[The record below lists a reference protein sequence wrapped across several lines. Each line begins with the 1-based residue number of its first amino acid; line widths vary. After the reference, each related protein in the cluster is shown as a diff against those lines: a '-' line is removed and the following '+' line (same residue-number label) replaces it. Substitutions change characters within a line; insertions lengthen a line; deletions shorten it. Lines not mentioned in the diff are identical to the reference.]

1 MVEVCLLAAL
11 SPIVAE
17 PVEIVRS
24 FRQGEKASYVVTR
37 KQKDADAVM
46 KGSGGTWRVDLEV
59 LSVRPDETKLRLT
72 RTTVKLDAEGS
83 PALSDDLLQQMKR
96 SSQVQV
102 LIRSDGKLEVTGD
115 TAAPGGFEGWMQW
128 YRDVMLS
135 ALPPKP
141 VEPGDTWDEPYP
153 VVDLSPALRP
163 VGAPKISY
171 KFEGMEDL
179 AGQPSLKLGAVTA
192 LDQVSDAGLGGERPK
207 IDLRIHRELRYT
219 MWLRPA
225 DGRLLKNTGTETLTL
240 ESKSP
245 ELPFRHSF
253 TMTLEVLP
261 LPGEAKRSM
270 RVLWIPF
277 AVVAYLD

>member
-1 MVEVCLLAAL
+1 MIEVCLLAAF

-24 FRQGEKASYVVTR
+24 FRQGEKASYVVIR

-59 LSVRPDETKLRLT
+59 LSVHPDETRLQLT

-83 PALSDDLLQQMKR
+83 PALSDDVLQQMKR

-102 LIRSDGKLEVTGD
+102 LVRKDGKLEVTGD
-115 TAAPGGFEGWMQW
+115 TAAPGGFEASMQW
-128 YRDVMLS
+128 YRDVMLA

-141 VEPGDTWDEPYP
+141 VEPGDAWDEPYP
-153 VVDLSPALRP
+153 ADLSPALRP
-163 VGAPKISY
+163 VGTPKISY
-171 KFEGMEDL
+171 KFEGIEDL
-179 AGQPSLKLGAVTA
+179 ADKPTLKVGAVA
-192 LDQVSDAGLGGERPK
+192 AFEQVSDAGLGNEGPK
-207 IDLRIHRELRYT
+207 IDLRIRRELRYT

-240 ESKSP
+240 ESTSS

-261 LPGEAKRSM
+261 LEPKRSM
-270 RVLWIPF
+270 RLLLVPMA
-277 AVVAYLD
+277 AVVCWD